1 MLDKLNQLTE
11 SHGELKAGRGMVS
24 GVIALSLA
32 ILCFL
37 GVLAFHWPE
46 YLTTPQLRKSYNVDI
61 LRQVMYWSLV
71 SPAALPCSTSSS
83 AACAGCRRAPS
94 S

>member
-37 GVLAFHWPE
+37 GVGGIFLAT
-46 YLTTPQLRKSYNVDI
+46 YLRFLAKNALRPLHDPRI
-61 LRQVMYWSLV
+61 DEAVMFQNI
-71 SPAALPCSTSSS
+71 
-83 AACAGCRRAPS
+83 
-94 S
+94 